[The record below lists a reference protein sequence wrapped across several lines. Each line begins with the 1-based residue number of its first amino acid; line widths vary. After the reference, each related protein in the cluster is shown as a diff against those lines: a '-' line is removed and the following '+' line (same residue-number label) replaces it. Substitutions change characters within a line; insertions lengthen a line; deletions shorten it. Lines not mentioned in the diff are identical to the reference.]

1 MTGYHVLSTKD
12 RIKFNQNFNKLKE
25 IQLYFDKNFKNRKF
39 RYFYLSNKKISYI
52 DFKFNIEN
60 YMHLCG
66 FKYQKGAK
74 KFWMDLKIGRIN
86 FRELKVRN
94 DGTAWQKIEV
104 LSFLKMLDTLEIGI
118 SDNPTGTLYLQYDL
132 SILSLHKRF
141 FQLILLPDRF
151 SKDVYVPVS
160 LRNIRNDKHSQI
172 VPKRVICIK
181 CLTDNEIVVCDNQYL
196 QAIDAIDSK

>member
-25 IQLYFDKNFKNRKF
+25 IQLYFDRKFKNRRF
-39 RYFYLSNKKISYI
+39 RYFYLSNKKIFYI

-66 FKYQKGAK
+66 FKYRKGAK
-74 KFWMDLKIGRIN
+74 KFWMDLI
-86 FRELKVRN
+86 
-94 DGTAWQKIEV
+94 
-104 LSFLKMLDTLEIGI
+104 IGI
-118 SDNPTGTLYLQYDL
+118 SDNLTGTLYLQYDL

-151 SKDVYVPVS
+151 TKDVYVPVS
-160 LRNIRNDKHSQI
+160 LRNIRNDRHSQI

-181 CLTDNEIVVCDNQYL
+181 CLTDNEIVVCDDQYL
-196 QAIDAIDSK
+196 QAIEAIDSK